1 MTDIYRV
8 LHAASFA
15 ALKHQGQTRKGH
27 RKYPY
32 INHPIA
38 VAELLAG
45 VGGVT
50 DPVILMGAML
60 HDTVEDTN
68 TTFEELQEAFG
79 GEVAELV
86 REVTDDKRL
95 PKEVRK
101 QRQIEHAPAAS
112 VRAKILKLAD
122 KSVNVFDVVHDPPSD
137 WTVMRR
143 REYVAWATK
152 VVAGCR
158 GVNQALERHFDGLAL
173 VARETL
179 G

>member
-1 MTDIYRV
+1 MYSV

-15 ALKHQGQTRKGH
+15 AFKHRAQTRKGS

-45 VGGVT
+45 AGGVT

-60 HDTVEDTN
+60 HDTVEDTG
-68 TTFEELQEAFG
+68 TTFDELEEAFG
-79 GEVAELV
+79 AEVAELV

-101 QRQIEHAPAAS
+101 QRQIDHAPEAS
-112 VRAKILKLAD
+112 VKAKILKLAD
-122 KSVNVFDVVHDPPSD
+122 KSVNVYDVVHDPPSD

-143 REYVAWATK
+143 REYVEWAVK

-158 GVNQALERHFDGLAL
+158 GVNDALERHFDAIVETGR
-173 VARETL
+173 REL
-179 G
+179 GRR